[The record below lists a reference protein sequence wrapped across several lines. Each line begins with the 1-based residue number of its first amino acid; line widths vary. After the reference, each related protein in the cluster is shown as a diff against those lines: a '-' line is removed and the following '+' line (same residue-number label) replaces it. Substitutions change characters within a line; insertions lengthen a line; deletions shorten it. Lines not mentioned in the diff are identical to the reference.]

1 MVEISVLIN
10 LMDFS
15 FSPHGVD
22 RGPLKKYKTPW
33 TQREAQRC
41 KAFSLC
47 PFKDYSFLKSEY
59 PGDSPQPVWAHELPR
74 LKKPAEKQKR
84 LLTNLRE
91 KGGKIMRDEEGRRES
106 FSNRQFSNYILG
118 KFFFKAAWY
127 ISIFKIM
134 TYT

>member
-59 PGDSPQPVWAHELPR
+59 PGDSPQPVWAHGIAT
-74 LKKPAEKQKR
+74 AEKTSREAKKTSHQFKR
-84 LLTNLRE
+84 
-91 KGGKIMRDEEGRRES
+91 EGW
-106 FSNRQFSNYILG
+106 QNYEG
-118 KFFFKAAWY
+118 
-127 ISIFKIM
+127 
-134 TYT
+134 